1 MLITVFPPNT
11 VPRANLGKLKKNM
24 KPDAYE
30 EFVATHNC
38 SINHTGS
45 LGAMEAAGLVDCA
58 SSHLHKIVI
67 CDILILSVMV
77 VRSHI

>member
-1 MLITVFPPNT
+1 
-11 VPRANLGKLKKNM
+11 M

-45 LGAMEAAGLVDCA
+45 SGAMEAAGLVDCA
-58 SSHLHKIVI
+58 SSHLYKIVI
-67 CDILILSVMV
+67 CDILTLS
-77 VRSHI
+77 